1 MELTT
6 RGSGPPP
13 TFESLEHNE
22 LAPCSFCRLPLQD
35 LGCSHLFCPRCKV
48 FTRAPPVLQWETAG
62 GRKALRAPVGSREA
76 RTLWPAT
83 HGPSRPAGFYDPLTA
98 GQPNALA
105 FAGCLTPTCSGN
117 PLFQAEPRLTGPRF
131 FPTMWGEPQE
141 LPEAPHSAS
150 GGHPVGP
157 PRLFP
162 WLGLNHLRRQP
173 GQSFVPLLVRP
184 HWPTSL
190 RTAGPPPPP
199 STPCQTDQID
209 PSQPRS
215 HPVSLHKALLAGQQR
230 RQSETRHG
238 GRRARSTNRA
248 KLWAATRKQHTDAN
262 EWRTRSCN
270 ASFWKRWSPGACHS
284 PIDREVVDSTPHEP
298 AEPPKPGPGSKNGKP
313 YPSDGAWAHQAQNQA
328 TRRPSTRGHRRQRRP
343 GPDADTVAQL
353 HGLASL
359 LKCKTAND
367 PDLHSAAIACADW
380 VESQRP

>member
-76 RTLWPAT
+76 RTLWPET

-98 GQPNALA
+98 GQPNALP

-162 WLGLNHLRRQP
+162 WLGPESPQE
-173 GQSFVPLLVRP
+173 
-184 HWPTSL
+184 
-190 RTAGPPPPP
+190 TAGSEFCTVAGSPALADEFANGGASPPPQHSLPD
-199 STPCQTDQID
+199 DQID

-262 EWRTRSCN
+262 EWRTRSWRL
-270 ASFWKRWSPGACHS
+270 SG
-284 PIDREVVDSTPHEP
+284 
-298 AEPPKPGPGSKNGKP
+298 
-313 YPSDGAWAHQAQNQA
+313 SDGA
-328 TRRPSTRGHRRQRRP
+328 P
-343 GPDADTVAQL
+343 GRV
-353 HGLASL
+353 
-359 LKCKTAND
+359 TAR
-367 PDLHSAAIACADW
+367 LTG
-380 VESQRP
+380 R

>member
-199 STPCQTDQID
+199 P
-209 PSQPRS
+209 
-215 HPVSLHKALLAGQQR
+215 ALLAR
-230 RQSETRHG
+230 PTR
-238 GRRARSTNRA
+238 SIPPSP
-248 KLWAATRKQHTDAN
+248 AATPF
-262 EWRTRSCN
+262 RSIKHFWQDSSA
-270 ASFWKRWSPGACHS
+270 ASQRPATAGDEPVAPTELSSGLPPAS
-284 PIDREVVDSTPHEP
+284 STLMPTSGEP
-298 AEPPKPGPGSKNGKP
+298 EAAMRLSG
-313 YPSDGAWAHQAQNQA
+313 SDGA
-328 TRRPSTRGHRRQRRP
+328 P
-343 GPDADTVAQL
+343 GRV
-353 HGLASL
+353 
-359 LKCKTAND
+359 TAR
-367 PDLHSAAIACADW
+367 LTG
-380 VESQRP
+380 R